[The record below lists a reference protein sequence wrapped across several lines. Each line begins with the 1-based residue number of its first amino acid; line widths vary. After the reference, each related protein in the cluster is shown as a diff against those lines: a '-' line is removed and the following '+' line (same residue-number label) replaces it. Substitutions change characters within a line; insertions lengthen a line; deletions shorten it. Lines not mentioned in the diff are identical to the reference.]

1 MKSDRTGLR
10 YTLVMNEYR
19 IDLYLESDP
28 SATESIKVKCN
39 NVPCAVQKAIILAQQ
54 KTRKK
59 GWKYRSH
66 RLVARA
72 WDSVGVSQAEIIRQA
87 MRTGR
92 FPVRF

>member
-1 MKSDRTGLR
+1 
-10 YTLVMNEYR
+10 MNEYKVVLVLK
-19 IDLYLESDP
+19 DDP
-28 SATESIKVKCN
+28 TVSETVKVKCN

-72 WDSVGVSQAEIIRQA
+72 WDSVGVSQAEIIRTKTSA
-87 MRTGR
+87 M
-92 FPVRF
+92 

>member
-1 MKSDRTGLR
+1 
-10 YTLVMNEYR
+10 MNEYR

-39 NVPCAVQKAIILAQQ
+39 TVPCAVQKAIILAQQ

>member
-1 MKSDRTGLR
+1 
-10 YTLVMNEYR
+10 MNEYR
-19 IDLYLESDP
+19 IDLYLESN
-28 SATESIKVKCN
+28 SSTTESIKVKCN

-54 KTRKK
+54 KTRMK

-72 WDSVGVSQAEIIRQA
+72 RDAPGVSQAEIIRQA

-92 FPVRF
+92 LPVR